1 MSENLFQASTA
12 ARYIGQPVFYERLV
26 ADSWKPV
33 QSELTPA
40 VFAYLFRAKDKVRNI
55 QIELRPVSQITQ
67 HEATECFRLAFGRIN
82 QREIVAHVL
91 DGKTLSVLSNPIGK
105 PVDLEL
111 QISSNGIICG
121 CMKGQGPDDEP
132 VEFSQFIN
140 AVGVI
145 DYLDS
150 IGIALRGELE
160 SGLGIARPV
169 LATDESI
176 A

>member
-1 MSENLFQASTA
+1 MSTHLFLTTNA
-12 ARYIGQPVFYERLV
+12 ARYIGQPVYYEQLI

-33 QSELTPA
+33 KRQLTPA
-40 VFAYLFRAKDKVRNI
+40 VFAYLFRVKDNVRHI
-55 QIELRPVSQITQ
+55 RIELRSVSQITQ
-67 HEATECFRLAFGRIN
+67 QEAKECFRLAFGRIN
-82 QREIVAHVL
+82 QREIFAHVL
-91 DGKTLSVLSNPIGK
+91 DGKTLSIQSNPLEK
-105 PVDLEL
+105 PTDLEL

-160 SGLGIARPV
+160 NGLGVAKPV
-169 LATDESI
+169 LETDEQTV
-176 A
+176 